1 MKPITITLPFS
12 MLMLATVSMAL
23 AGVGHAQVV
32 AGCGSL
38 ANAKGPYDYRTP
50 PPAVLHVVEQYHFT
64 ESVATL
70 AKGSTGQ
77 SIASDISYTL
87 RYFPNHTRALLAMAT
102 LSRLEKKDPPT
113 GSPYTV
119 DCWFKRA
126 IEFRPDDEQVRTIYG
141 ITLLQDGKR
150 SDAIGQLKQAII
162 MAPDDANA
170 HYNLGLAYFGER
182 HYDQA
187 LTEAKRAY
195 ALGFP
200 LPGLRDM
207 LKRENQ
213 WK

>member
-1 MKPITITLPFS
+1 MKPKTMTRPLCV
-12 MLMLATVSMAL
+12 LMLGALSMVL
-23 AGVGHAQVV
+23 AGSGHAQVV
-32 AGCGSL
+32 PGCGSL

-50 PPAVLHVVEQYHFT
+50 PPAVLHVVEQYYFT

-70 AKGSTGQ
+70 TKGSTGEFIGGD
-77 SIASDISYTL
+77 IAYTL

-102 LSRLEKKDPPT
+102 LARRDKKDPPT

-126 IEFRPDDEQVRTIYG
+126 IAFRPDDERVRVIYG

-150 SDAIGQLKQAII
+150 SEAIEQLKQAIT

-170 HYNLGLAYFGER
+170 YYNLGLAYFDEKR
-182 HYDQA
+182 YDEA
-187 LTEAKRAY
+187 LVEAKKAY

-200 LPGLRDM
+200 LPGLRNM